1 MNAKRT
7 SQITAV
13 TGLLL
18 AAAIGLHFAGLHE
31 WRQGMLIAATVL
43 AGVPIALK
51 ALQALR
57 MKAFSI
63 ELLVTIAVV
72 GALFIGEYVESAA
85 VTFLFLFGAYLEAR
99 TLEKTRKSLKDLV
112 DMAPQEATVVR
123 DGRELVIPADEVEM
137 GDHVLIRTGGKV
149 PVDGRVAGGRAHLN
163 EAAITGE
170 SVPAAKADGD
180 TVFSGT

>member
-18 AAAIGLHFAGLHE
+18 AAAIGLHLAGFHE
-31 WRQGMLIAATVL
+31 WRQGMLIAATIL
-43 AGVPIALK
+43 AGVPIAIK
-51 ALQALR
+51 ALRALK

-99 TLEKTRKSLKDLV
+99 TLEKTRSSLKALV
-112 DMAPQEATVVR
+112 DMAPLEAR
-123 DGRELVIPADEVEM
+123 LSEM
-137 GDHVLIRTGGKV
+137 VKR
-149 PVDGRVAGGRAHLN
+149 
-163 EAAITGE
+163 
-170 SVPAAKADGD
+170 
-180 TVFSGT
+180 